1 MRRKAFVFLLMTVL
15 LFSCATPREKKVETV
30 FYPPLPQ
37 RPRLQF
43 LHSITTEEDIG
54 RKRSAFEEWLTGKS
68 PPKKIIG
75 KPYDIGASKGK
86 IYVLDRVSRK
96 LIILDLANRKFDYLR
111 DKRLGTLNDPSGI
124 WVTQDDIKYVADMKR
139 KQIVVFG
146 GDNEYLRAYGDKGVF
161 GKPVDVAI
169 YENRVYVCDMG
180 KSRIF
185 VLDKDTGKVKRTIGK
200 SGAEEGSFYKPTHVT
215 VDHKG
220 NIYVNDSFNFRVQ
233 KFDSEGKF
241 LKSFGFLGDALGSF
255 ARPKGLAID
264 KKGHLYVADAAFE
277 NVQIFDDET
286 GRLLLFIGGFGPVP
300 GSMYL
305 PSGIYIDYD
314 NLEYFSRYE
323 DKDFR
328 LKYLV
333 YVANM
338 YGNHKLNVY
347 GFGDWVGQPLP
358 GEETESGKETGGKEK
373 AK

>member
-1 MRRKAFVFLLMTVL
+1 MRRKAFIFLLMTVL
-15 LFSCATPREKKVETV
+15 LFGCATPREKKVETV
-30 FYPPLPQ
+30 FYPPLPE

-54 RKRSAFEEWLTGKS
+54 KKGSAFQEWLTGKS
-68 PPKKIIG
+68 PRKKIIG

-96 LIILDLANRKFDYLR
+96 LLILDLANKRFDYLTDR
-111 DKRLGTLNDPSGI
+111 RLGALRDPSGI
-124 WVTQDDIKYVADMKR
+124 WVAEDDIKYVADMKR
-139 KQIVVFG
+139 RQVVVFG
-146 GDNEYLRAYGDKGVF
+146 RDNEYLGAYGNKDLF
-161 GKPVDVAI
+161 GKPTDVAV
-169 YENRVYVCDMG
+169 YGKKVYVCDMG
-180 KSRIF
+180 KNRIF

-200 SGAEEGSFYKPTHVT
+200 PGAKKSSFYKPTHVI
-215 VDHKG
+215 VDHEG
-220 NIYVNDSFNFRVQ
+220 NIYVNDSFNFTVQ
-233 KFDSEGKF
+233 KFNPEGKF
-241 LKSFGFLGDALGSF
+241 LRSFGSLGDTLGSF

-264 KKGHLYVADAAFE
+264 REGHLYVADAAFE

-286 GRLLLFIGGFGPVP
+286 GQLLLFIGGFGPFP

-305 PSGIYIDYD
+305 PAGIYIDYD
-314 NLEYFSRYE
+314 NLEYFSKYG

-347 GFGDWVGQPLP
+347 GFGDWVGSPLP
-358 GEETESGKETGGKEK
+358 GEETESGKETTGKEK